1 MGLFYKRLLW
11 VVLVATGLAQTAAAD
26 ELVMPF
32 ACTASAG
39 AVQLTPSA
47 ETAYKVMG
55 ARQEQI
61 FAACRGAKS
70 ATCENLM
77 VHRFTIQCGGANVS
91 WAHVVQ
97 AANRLGIDV
106 PHGLPN
112 GYAPAGALKA
122 RFVFP
127 ALARFNAVQSEV
139 ETEQL
144 SPEGVTARDDG
155 DASTRVAAWHTE
167 VRADMAPRGTSGAVR
182 VGVIVSFLLALLFG
196 GSLIAAGHWR
206 IPYLSAALSAV
217 MLRGYVPEFSQRFAG
232 WSRHSVERVRASLG
246 QTFGRAW
253 DWMRGPA
260 LDPADTE
267 LANAAAVAMARLIEA
282 ELHVAT
288 LPAGLLLREVLLSEL
303 DRVRERLNSV
313 TRDLERR
320 PKDKSSGMI
329 RAILRELERIRRIAQ
344 GAGND
349 QRHKAGSGEDQ
360 ASGMPQ
366 SVTEAYRVL
375 GINVDAEPAVTKK
388 LVDALRMSWH
398 PDYARDNADRI
409 KREDRMKQI
418 NTAWDLIKDGRRAA

>member
-47 ETAYKVMG
+47 EAAYKVIG

-61 FAACRGAKS
+61 FAACRGANS

-77 VHRFTIQCGGANVS
+77 VHRFTIQCGGASVS

-97 AANRLGIDV
+97 AASRLGIDV

-112 GYAPAGALKA
+112 GFAPAGALKA

-127 ALARFNAVQSEV
+127 ALARFSSFQSEV
-139 ETEQL
+139 ETQQL
-144 SPEGVTARDDG
+144 SSDAVTPQEDEDPN
-155 DASTRVAAWHTE
+155 TRVAAWHTE

-182 VGVIVSFLLALLFG
+182 VGVIVAFLLALLFG

-206 IPYLSAALSAV
+206 IPYLSMG
-217 MLRGYVPEFSQRFAG
+217 MLRGYAPEFSQRFAS

-246 QTFGRAW
+246 QAFGRAW
-253 DWMRGPA
+253 DYMRGDT
-260 LDPADTE
+260 LDPADAE
-267 LANAAAVAMARLIEA
+267 LAVAAAVAMARLIEA

-303 DRVRERLNSV
+303 DRVRERLNGV

-320 PKDKSSGMI
+320 AKDKSAGQI
-329 RAILRELERIRRIAQ
+329 RAVLRELERIGRIAQ
-344 GAGND
+344 GADQD
-349 QRHKAGSGEDQ
+349 QRCEAGGSEGY
-360 ASGMPQ
+360 APGMPQ
-366 SVTEAYRVL
+366 SVAEAYRVL
-375 GINVDAEPAVTKK
+375 GINAAAEPAVTKK

-418 NTAWDLIKDGRRAA
+418 NAAWDLIKDGRKAA

>member
-1 MGLFYKRLLW
+1 MGAYFKRWLW
-11 VVLVATGLAQTAAAD
+11 VALVATGVSHTAAAD

-32 ACTASAG
+32 SCAASAG

-47 ETAYKVMG
+47 EAAYKVIG

-61 FAACRGAKS
+61 FAVCRGAKS

-77 VHRFTIQCGGANVS
+77 VHRFTIQCGGASVS

-97 AANRLGIDV
+97 AASRLGIDV
-106 PHGLPN
+106 PHGLPK
-112 GYAPAGALKA
+112 GFAPAGALKA

-127 ALARFNAVQSEV
+127 ALARFSSFQSEV
-139 ETEQL
+139 ETQQL
-144 SPEGVTARDDG
+144 SSDAVTPQEDEDPN
-155 DASTRVAAWHTE
+155 TRVAAWHTE
-167 VRADMAPRGTSGAVR
+167 VRADIVPHGTTGALRVGAV
-182 VGVIVSFLLALLFG
+182 VSFLMILLAG
-196 GSLIAAGHWR
+196 VSLIAAGRWR
-206 IPYLSAALSAV
+206 MPQLSAAV
-217 MLRGYVPEFSQRFAG
+217 LRGRLPEFTRRVANV
-232 WSRHSVERVRASLG
+232 SRESFDRVQSFVG
-246 QTFGRAW
+246 HNFGRAW
-253 DWMRGPA
+253 DWMRGQT

-267 LANAAAVAMARLIEA
+267 LTNAAAVAMARLIEA

-303 DRVRERLNSV
+303 DRVRERLNGV

-320 PKDKSSGMI
+320 PKDKSAGQI
-329 RAILRELERIRRIAQ
+329 RAVLRELERIGRIAQ
-344 GAGND
+344 GADQD
-349 QRHKAGSGEDQ
+349 QRYEAGGEGH
-360 ASGMPQ
+360 AAGMPQ
-366 SVTEAYRVL
+366 SVAEAYRVL

-418 NTAWDLIKDGRRAA
+418 NAAWDMIKDGRRAA